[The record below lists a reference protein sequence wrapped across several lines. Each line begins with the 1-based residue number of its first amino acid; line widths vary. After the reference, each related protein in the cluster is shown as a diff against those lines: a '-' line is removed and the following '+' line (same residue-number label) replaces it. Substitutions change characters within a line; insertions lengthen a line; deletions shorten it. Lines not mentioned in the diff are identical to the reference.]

1 LAGKKKTDTAKSEE
15 VNDLSIEEVQDR
27 LEEIS
32 DRLARL
38 EDILERVGNSCTDFG
53 QSGTLVR

>member
-1 LAGKKKTDTAKSEE
+1 MTGKKKTNAAKSEE
-15 VNDLSIEEVQDR
+15 VGDLSIEEVQDR
-27 LEEIS
+27 LDEIS